1 MHFFSMKYIND
12 SKPMAE
18 QDLLASYE
26 RGMAGEEEAVRYL
39 LSEGYRILRRNYRYR
54 KAEIDVLA
62 LQGNCLAVVE
72 VKTRKGPFYESLADS
87 VPRAKVRRLVMAADH
102 FVRNSGLDVEVRF
115 DIIQITGSPGR
126 FCLVHIPDAFYFF

>member
-1 MHFFSMKYIND
+1 MKCISD
-12 SKPMAE
+12 PKRMEE
-18 QDLLASYE
+18 QDHLASYD

-39 LSEGYRILRRNYRYR
+39 LSEGYRILGRNYRYR

-62 LQGNCLAVVE
+62 LHGNCLAVVE

-102 FVRNSGLDVEVRF
+102 FVRHSGLDVEVRF